1 MKKESGNK
9 GLKRRVML
17 LALVLAVAI
26 PIAALAEAATQT
38 ATATDTTAANTATA
52 FYGRMNG
59 RGGMGGY
66 GMGGLG
72 LGCYGVDTSSF
83 TEEQKTAY
91 DSAVALYEQVEDS
104 VLADLVNAGVVAQA
118 DVESYVAQRAAQK
131 SLGELDRSAW
141 TADQYKAF
149 YEANSKT
156 GDDRKA
162 AMQALADAG
171 QLTQAQADAL
181 SALGQSDLW
190 TKIMQNANTNSTIQT
205 ALATLRQARQTMSKS
220 LSDAGIATMGK
231 GGMGAGFGM
240 GGMNRGCQDG
250 GPAMNMQGNG
260 RDRMNGRSGNSNR
273 MMGRMGGWN

>member
-9 GLKRRVML
+9 SLKRRVVL

-38 ATATDTTAANTATA
+38 TADTANTATA
-52 FYGRMNG
+52 VYGRMSG

-66 GMGGLG
+66 GRGGMG

-104 VLADLVNAGVVAQA
+104 VLADLVTGGVVAQT
-118 DVESYVAQRAAQK
+118 DVERYIAQRAAQK
-131 SLGELDRSAW
+131 SLDELDQSAW
-141 TADQYKAF
+141 TAEQYKAF
-149 YEANSKT
+149 YEANAKT

-171 QLTQAQADAL
+171 QLTQAQANAL
-181 SALGQSDLW
+181 SSLGQGDLW
-190 TKIMQNANTNSTIQT
+190 AKIIENADTNSTIQT
-205 ALATLRQARQTMSKS
+205 AISTLRQARQMMNKS
-220 LSDAGIATMGK
+220 FSDAGITTMGK
-231 GGMGAGFGM
+231 GGMGLRMGK
-240 GGMNRGCQDG
+240 GGMNGNCLNDG
-250 GPAMNMQGNG
+250 SGMGRQGNG
-260 RDRMNGRSGNSNR
+260 SSRMNGRGGNSGG
-273 MMGRMGGWN
+273 MMGRMGG

>member
-1 MKKESGNK
+1 MKKESHNK
-9 GLKRRVML
+9 SLKRRVLL

-38 ATATDTTAANTATA
+38 TADTANTTTAA
-52 FYGRMNG
+52 YGRMNG
-59 RGGMGGY
+59 RGRMGGY
-66 GMGGLG
+66 GMGGMG

-104 VLADLVNAGVVAQA
+104 VLLDLVTAGVVAQA
-118 DVESYVAQRAAQK
+118 DVDSYVAQRAAQK
-131 SLGELDRSAW
+131 SLGELDQSAW

-149 YEANSKT
+149 YEANAKT

-190 TKIMQNANTNSTIQT
+190 TKITQNADTNSTIQT
-205 ALATLRQARQTMSKS
+205 ALSTLRQARQTMNNT
-220 LSDAGIATMGK
+220 LSDAGIPTMGK
-231 GGMGAGFGM
+231 GGMGFGM
-240 GGMNRGCQDG
+240 GMGKGGMNGNCLNDG
-250 GPAMNMQGNG
+250 SGMGMQGNSRG
-260 RDRMNGRSGNSNR
+260 RMNERSGNSGG
-273 MMGRMGGWN
+273 MMGRMGG

>member
-9 GLKRRVML
+9 SLKRRVVL

-38 ATATDTTAANTATA
+38 TTADTTTANTATVMT
-52 FYGRMNG
+52 GRMNG

-66 GMGGLG
+66 GMGGMG

-91 DSAVALYEQVEDS
+91 DRAVALYEQVEDS
-104 VLADLVNAGVVAQA
+104 VLADLVTTGVVAQA
-118 DVESYVAQRAAQK
+118 DVDTYVAQRASQK
-131 SLGELDRSAW
+131 SLGELDQSAW

-149 YEANSKT
+149 YEANAKT

-162 AMQALADAG
+162 AMQALVDAG

-181 SALGQSDLW
+181 SVLGQSNLW
-190 TKIMQNANTNSTIQT
+190 TKVMQNADTNSAIQT
-205 ALATLRQARQTMSKS
+205 ALSTLRQARQTMNKS
-220 LSDAGIATMGK
+220 LSDAGITTMGK
-231 GGMGAGFGM
+231 GGMGFGM
-240 GGMNRGCQDG
+240 GMGKGGMNGGCLDDG
-250 GPAMNMQGNG
+250 SGMGMQGNG
-260 RDRMNGRSGNSNR
+260 RGRMNGQNGNR
-273 MMGRMGGWN
+273 GGMMGRMGG